1 MPAVRLTQPEIEK
14 LQQRIDR
21 FRDSIRQGQSTSPLM
36 LNADQINALIATDPD
51 LKVLKGKLYVT
62 IEGGQLKGQISMPM
76 EEAGLPVFRGRYLS
90 GVGTFSI
97 SLRNGML
104 HITATAIESA
114 NGRPVPE
121 IY

>member
-1 MPAVRLTQPEIEK
+1 MPAVRLTQPDIEK

-51 LKVLKGKLYVT
+51 LKALKGKRYVT
-62 IEGGQLKGQISMPM
+62 IEGGQRTGQISMPRG
-76 EEAGLPVFRGRYLS
+76 EAGLPGFRGGYLS

-97 SLRNGML
+97 SFRNGM
-104 HITATAIESA
+104 
-114 NGRPVPE
+114 R
-121 IY
+121 